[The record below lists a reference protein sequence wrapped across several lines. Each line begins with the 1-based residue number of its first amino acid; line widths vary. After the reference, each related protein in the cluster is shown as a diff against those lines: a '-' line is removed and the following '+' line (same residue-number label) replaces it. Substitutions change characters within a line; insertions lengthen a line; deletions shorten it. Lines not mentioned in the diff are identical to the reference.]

1 MKKKVVFIFLGIF
14 LFLLNK
20 LSFAE
25 DFYFEGDE
33 IEIINNGEI
42 LKSNKGVQIT
52 SSSGVVITAQE
63 FEYNKKNLELSVNK
77 NVLVNDKINNLIIK
91 TNILKYSKNI
101 EQIQTFEDTEIEIE
115 KLNKFF
121 LCDYHRSKINLGF
134 GKGNNKNYERVLNPS
149 KNDFFLISWSR
160 TSDL

>member
-1 MKKKVVFIFLGIF
+1 MTKKILFIFLGIF

-63 FEYNKKNLELSVNK
+63 FEYNKKNLELSVNT
-77 NVLVNDKINNLIIK
+77 NVLINDKINNLIIK
-91 TNILKYSKNI
+91 TKKIKYFKNI

-115 KLNKFF
+115 KNIIITTKNLIYSRNLNEIK
-121 LCDYHRSKINLGF
+121 S
-134 GKGNNKNYERVLNPS
+134 
-149 KNDFFLISWSR
+149 
-160 TSDL
+160 

>member
-1 MKKKVVFIFLGIF
+1 MKKKIFFILFSIF
-14 LFLLNK
+14 FLLLKN

-63 FEYNKKNLELSVNK
+63 FEYNKKNLELSVNT
-77 NVLVNDKINNLIIK
+77 NVLINDKINNLIIK
-91 TNILKYSKNI
+91 TKKYSK
-101 EQIQTFEDTEIEIE
+101 
-115 KLNKFF
+115 K
-121 LCDYHRSKINLGF
+121 
-134 GKGNNKNYERVLNPS
+134 
-149 KNDFFLISWSR
+149 
-160 TSDL
+160 

>member
-1 MKKKVVFIFLGIF
+1 MTKKVLFIFLSIF
-14 LFLLNK
+14 LFLTYN

-77 NVLVNDKINNLIIK
+77 NV
-91 TNILKYSKNI
+91 
-101 EQIQTFEDTEIEIE
+101 
-115 KLNKFF
+115 
-121 LCDYHRSKINLGF
+121 
-134 GKGNNKNYERVLNPS
+134 
-149 KNDFFLISWSR
+149 
-160 TSDL
+160 